1 MLTLD
6 RPSPMS
12 SPDYRRLYCEER
24 VSDEDADPP
33 VSDETAALLCWLRN
47 HAPKIAE
54 AQRSLAAIN
63 ADVSAAVALQDALS
77 GIEHEI
83 AALRVEVD
91 HA

>member
-1 MLTLD
+1 MLVLD
-6 RPSPMS
+6 RPSDAS
-12 SPDYRRLYCEER
+12 RWGYRRTYI
-24 VSDEDADPP
+24 DPP

-54 AQRSLAAIN
+54 AQRALAAIN
-63 ADVSAAVALQDALS
+63 ADVPAAIALQDALS

>member
-1 MLTLD
+1 MGAFSID
-6 RPSPMS
+6 RPSDAGLW
-12 SPDYRRLYCEER
+12 DYRRLY
-24 VSDEDADPP
+24 VDPP
-33 VSDETAALLCWLRN
+33 VSDEAAALLCWLRN

-63 ADVSAAVALQDALS
+63 ADVPAAIALQDALS
-77 GIEHEI
+77 GIECEI